1 MGRILVTGSE
11 GFIGSHVAQLL
22 RDNGLDV
29 FTMDLVGS
37 RIKHKAIDLT
47 SADFKT
53 YINSLRP
60 EVIVHLAA
68 QVDVVA
74 SFEDPRND
82 LHINGIGTLEL
93 LLAARKAGTKKFIF
107 VGSGGAIYDSNSSM
121 PVDEEARTN
130 PVSPYGLSKLLAE
143 GYVRILCEEFQM
155 EWVSLALSNCYGDV
169 RRHGRGVIHSFYT
182 SLINGQRP
190 IINGADVTRDF
201 VHVDDVARAVLLA
214 ISKTPN
220 CRVNISSNIEVSLL
234 DLFTQVA
241 DILGKDNAAEL
252 RPAREGDVLRSR
264 LNNSKAKELINWVPE
279 INLAS
284 GLRRSILGEN
294 RA

>member
-29 FTMDLVGS
+29 FTMDLVGEGN
-37 RIKHKAIDLT
+37 KHTVIDLT
-47 SADFKT
+47 SADLES
-53 YINSLRP
+53 YVNSLRP
-60 EVIVHLAA
+60 EVIIHLAA

-74 SFEDPRND
+74 SFKNPRKD
-82 LHINGIGTLEL
+82 LYINGIGTLEL
-93 LLAARKAGTKKFIF
+93 LLAARRAGTKKFVF

-121 PVDEEARTN
+121 PVDEKAKTN
-130 PVSPYGLSKLLAE
+130 PISPYGLSKLLAE
-143 GYVRILCEEFQM
+143 GYVRIFCEEFEI

-182 SLINGQRP
+182 SLINGQSP

-214 ISKTPN
+214 IAKTPN
-220 CRVNISSNIEVSLL
+220 CRVNISSNSEVSLF
-234 DLFTQVA
+234 DLFSQVA
-241 DILGKDNAAEL
+241 NILGKDNAAEI

-264 LNNSKAKELINWVPE
+264 LDNRRAKELINWVPE

-294 RA
+294 RK